1 MYGHLDPISTAEYL
15 QIYRQTGIDIDGRTE
30 ILNRDA
36 NLMERVVLMFVKLY
50 RSFPG
55 YNNLP
60 IEDQA
65 SVLKGTFNHIFAPK
79 INLQAILIEQWGAL
93 SKIFYCVRFSVDVNV
108 SGSLRY
114 ENIVPPDMESG

>member
-1 MYGHLDPISTAEYL
+1 MYGHAVSISTAEYL
-15 QIYRQTGIDIDGRTE
+15 QIYRQTESDIVDDRAE
-30 ILNRDA
+30 AFNRDA

-65 SVLKGTFNHIFAPK
+65 SVLKGKTTDFNAYYTHY
-79 INLQAILIEQWGAL
+79 L
-93 SKIFYCVRFSVDVNV
+93 
-108 SGSLRY
+108 
-114 ENIVPPDMESG
+114 NIQV

>member
-1 MYGHLDPISTAEYL
+1 MFQEQRSQREKAYGHLGPISTAEYL

-30 ILNRDA
+30 GLNRDA

-55 YNNLP
+55 YNSLP

-65 SVLKGTFNHIFAPK
+65 SVLKG
-79 INLQAILIEQWGAL
+79 ILACTHPTSLGVSSL
-93 SKIFYCVRFSVDVNV
+93 S
-108 SGSLRY
+108 
-114 ENIVPPDMESG
+114 P

>member
-1 MYGHLDPISTAEYL
+1 MQEQRSQRETMYGHVGPMSTAEYL
-15 QIYRQTGIDIDGRTE
+15 QIYRQKGIDIDGRTE
-30 ILNRDA
+30 NLNRDA

-65 SVLKGTFNHIFAPK
+65 SVLKGTCK
-79 INLQAILIEQWGAL
+79 
-93 SKIFYCVRFSVDVNV
+93 
-108 SGSLRY
+108 
-114 ENIVPPDMESG
+114 